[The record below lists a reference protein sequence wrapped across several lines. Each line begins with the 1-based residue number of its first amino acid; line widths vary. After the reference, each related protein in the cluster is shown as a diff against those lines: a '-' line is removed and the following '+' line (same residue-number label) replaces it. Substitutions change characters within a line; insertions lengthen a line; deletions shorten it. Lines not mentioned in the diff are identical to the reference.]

1 MDDSDD
7 GQMVFISYRNADWPF
22 AHRLQERLEASS
34 RGVVYIDRK
43 IHTDDYERELLD
55 KVRHCAVFLL
65 IVTPRTLDE
74 ERVAHREDWIRREA
88 SLALALDKPI
98 VLVLYEGQLLPP
110 PAHLPEDMRGLVT
123 KQGIKFYPDFFD
135 EAVEHLRRQ
144 CSNVDPNLV
153 WTAPRPKPSPL
164 ATNLPRRLEAAMP
177 REVAESLRTEVR
189 VKLCRPHSKGLKAEL
204 PAVLDSGDEIA
215 KGDVRHVTFPMAFP
229 TDCDGSLLP
238 AILCVSVIAEH
249 YDVEFATYPDS
260 ACDDLAEVELSP
272 DADSRTVVF
281 DLYPKDG
288 PTLGPSKVWVRVFY
302 QGRPVAELSLG
313 TTRVSRVPDDV
324 YVLTYSAVIPVGA
337 QSPPAPPSFPGSP
350 AGPGFPAGAGYGSP
364 SYADP
369 TVAGRIGDSPQW
381 PPAPQQPLPA
391 PPQSWQPGAFPY
403 GGAPYEPSG
412 NRRTALIIGG
422 IALLVI
428 VAIVLAFV
436 L

>member
-1 MDDSDD
+1 
-7 GQMVFISYRNADWPF
+7 
-22 AHRLQERLEASS
+22 
-34 RGVVYIDRK
+34 
-43 IHTDDYERELLD
+43 
-55 KVRHCAVFLL
+55 
-65 IVTPRTLDE
+65 
-74 ERVAHREDWIRREA
+74 
-88 SLALALDKPI
+88 
-98 VLVLYEGQLLPP
+98 
-110 PAHLPEDMRGLVT
+110 MRGLVT
-123 KQGIKFYPDFFD
+123 KQGVKFYPDFFD
-135 EAVEHLRRQ
+135 EAVDHLRTQ
-144 CSNVDPNLV
+144 CTNVAPSLL
-153 WTAPRPKPSPL
+153 WTAPSPKPPPL

-177 REVAESLRTEVR
+177 REVAESRRTEVR

-215 KGDVRHVTFPMAFP
+215 KGDVRHATFPMAFP
-229 TDCDGSLLP
+229 TDRDGSLLP

-281 DLYPKDG
+281 DLHPKDG

-324 YVLTYSAVIPVGA
+324 YVLTYSAVVPTGA
-337 QSPPAPPSFPGSP
+337 QSPYEPAAPPVPPAPPS
-350 AGPGFPAGAGYGSP
+350 GPGYVGGPGYAAP
-364 SYADP
+364 NI
-369 TVAGRIGDSPQW
+369 AGRIGDSPQW
-381 PPAPQQPLPA
+381 APTPQQPLPA

-403 GGAPYEPSG
+403 GGAPYQPPG
-412 NRRTALIIGG
+412 NRRTALIVGG